1 MNNRDIYLKDPSTH
15 KLVNEGVA
23 NVNDDKEA
31 VLRYELET
39 FVCEGQYESALLH
52 ILDTYLNDL
61 GQAQQPGVWIS
72 GFFGSGKSHFIKMLH
87 ALWMDTKFKDGTS
100 ARSVA
105 HLPVG
110 ISEQLRE
117 LTVQGRRYGG
127 LHAASGTLSSN
138 ANGSVRLALL
148 SIVFKSVG
156 LPADYGKAQFV
167 MWLKKSGSYDDV
179 RGHVEAGGCQWDEE
193 LDNFY
198 VAEGLGAA
206 LVAEKPDVFPTLT
219 ECHKVLRM
227 QYPRV
232 TDVSNDDMVKAV
244 RQALTT
250 TEKMPLTL
258 IALDEVQQYIG
269 EDTQRSMDVQETV
282 EQCCKGIGSQLLFV
296 ATGQTAVTGTNNLKK
311 LEGRFTV
318 RFELSDADV
327 DTVVRNVVLAKK
339 PEAEPVIRK
348 TMEDNLG
355 EISRHLAGTSI
366 GHKTADE
373 ATFVAD
379 YPVLPTRRRFW
390 EATLHALD
398 KTGTDSQLR
407 NQLNMVLKAAQLN
420 LDKPVGTIV
429 PADHLYFESASR
441 QLQSRALPRD
451 VYEATV
457 TWKEKG
463 TPDEVLTSRACGLV
477 YLINSLTAAN
487 QDIGLRAT
495 INVLADLMVDDLTA
509 GSTLLRSKL
518 PGLLDNCPL
527 LMKVEDEYHIQTTES
542 AAWNDEFRNQ
552 RNALANSG
560 SQIDALRDDRIKQK
574 VTAVLAKLQVTQG
587 HSAVARDVNLTFGSV
602 LPDDANTR
610 AYVWV
615 RHGWSVREGSHK
627 ADAAQAGTVSPTVF
641 VYIPKKSSDELY
653 HQLLDYKAANL
664 TLERKAMPT
673 TTDGAQ
679 ARAAIESIQSVAGR
693 RIEQLLDD
701 AVAGA
706 QVYQGG
712 GQDVTGIDL
721 LQSVRAAAN
730 SALKRLYPKFDVADN
745 AKWAQVYD
753 KARDGGSDALSA
765 IGYTNE
771 PASEPVCKE
780 VLAAIQG
787 AAKGSDIRAQFEGSP
802 YGWSRDTVDGALQ
815 VLLVAGLV
823 HVQDEQGRVLAPTS
837 LERKSIGKAI
847 FKVEA
852 TTVPVGKRI
861 EIRKL
866 FQNLSITATAGD
878 ELGSVDAFLQRLKD
892 LAADVGGA
900 APRPSMP
907 DMSVVNDVSKMG
919 GNERLLALYD
929 NLKALEQNIQSWQKQ
944 VQLIKLRIPAWE
956 QLKAL
961 MDRAAG
967 VASLGGVQAQV
978 AAVEANRLLLAMPD
992 PVPQLLTSVEK
1003 ELRGQFT
1010 KLQMEYISLFDV
1022 QLERL
1027 EHDSSWQALPAKKR
1041 EVLLDQCQ
1049 LKRPGMP
1056 DVGTGA
1062 RLLAAL
1068 ISDPL
1073 SVWDDRIKALPSRFD
1088 QAREMAAKALLPE
1101 AQMVDI
1107 PRGTLQTEADVA
1119 AWIRD
1124 VEQRLKTAIGK
1135 GPIVLR

>member
-39 FVCEGQYESALLH
+39 FVCEGQYESALQH
-52 ILDTYLNDL
+52 ILDTYLGDL

-72 GFFGSGKSHFIKMLH
+72 GFFGSGKSHLIKMLR

-100 ARSVA
+100 PRSVA

-110 ISEQLRE
+110 ISEQLHE
-117 LTVQGRRYGG
+117 LTVQGRRNGG

-156 LPADYGKAQFV
+156 LPSDYGKAQFV
-167 MWLKKSGSYDDV
+167 MWLRKCGIYDDV
-179 RGHVEAGGCQWDEE
+179 RGRVESSGCKWDEE

-206 LVAEKPDVFPTLT
+206 LVEKKPDVFPTLA

-232 TDVSNDDMVKAV
+232 TDVSNDEMVRAI
-244 RQALTT
+244 RQALTK
-250 TEKMPLTL
+250 EQKMPLTL

-296 ATGQTAVTGTNNLKK
+296 ATGQTAVNGTNNLKK

-327 DTVVRNVVLAKK
+327 DTVIRNVVLAKK
-339 PEAEPVIRK
+339 PDAEPIIRK

-366 GHKTADE
+366 GHKTDDE
-373 ATFVAD
+373 ASFVAD

-390 EATLHALD
+390 AATLHALD

-407 NQLNMVLKAAQLN
+407 NQLNMVLKAAQFN
-420 LDKPVGTIV
+420 LDRPVGTIV

-451 VYEATV
+451 VYEKTM

-477 YLINSLTAAN
+477 YLINSLVAAN

-495 INVLADLMVDDLTA
+495 IDVLADLMVDDLTA
-509 GSTLLRSKL
+509 GSTTLRSRL
-518 PGLLDNCPL
+518 PALLDACPL
-527 LMKVEDEYHIQTTES
+527 LMKVKDEYHIQTTES
-542 AAWNDEFRNQ
+542 AAWNDEFRHQ
-552 RNALANSG
+552 RNALANSAN
-560 SQIDALRDDRIKQK
+560 QTDALRDDRIKQK
-574 VTAVLAKLQVTQG
+574 VTAVLGKVQVTQG
-587 HSAVARDVNLTFGSV
+587 RSAVPRDVNLTFGSS
-602 LPDDANTR
+602 LPDDANMRT
-610 AYVWV
+610 YVWV
-615 RHGWSVREGSHK
+615 RHGWSVREGSHQ
-627 ADAAQAGTVSPTVF
+627 ADAAQAGTASPTVF
-641 VYIPKKSSDELY
+641 VYIPKKSSDEIY
-653 HQLLDYKAANL
+653 HQLLDYKAASL
-664 TLERKAMPT
+664 TLEHKAVPT
-673 TTDGAQ
+673 TTEGLQ
-679 ARAAIESIQSVAGR
+679 ARAAIESIESVAGD
-693 RIEQLLDD
+693 RISQLLDD
-701 AVAGA
+701 AIAEA
-706 QVYQGG
+706 QVFQGG
-712 GQDVTGIDL
+712 GQDITGTDL
-721 LQSVRAAAN
+721 VQSVRAAII
-730 SALKRLYPKFDVADN
+730 SALKRLYPKFEMADN

-753 KARDGGSDALSA
+753 KARDGGSDALKA
-765 IGYTNE
+765 IGYVGE

-780 VLAAIQG
+780 VLAAIQST
-787 AAKGSDIRAQFEGSP
+787 ARGSDIRAQFEGSP

-837 LERKSIGKAI
+837 LERKAIGKAV

-852 TTVPVGKRI
+852 TTVPAGTRI

-866 FQNLSITATAGD
+866 FQMLKITATPGN
-878 ELGSVDAFLQRLKD
+878 ELTSSDAFLQGLKD
-892 LAADVGGA
+892 LAADAGGA
-900 APRPSMP
+900 APRPLTP
-907 DMSVVNDVSKMG
+907 NMSVVNNIGKLG
-919 GNERLLALYD
+919 GNERLLALYE
-929 NLKALEQNIQSWQKQ
+929 NRKVLEQSIQAWQKQ
-944 VQLIKLRIPAWE
+944 ALLIQQRIPIWE

-961 MDRAAG
+961 MNHATG
-967 VASLGGVQAQV
+967 VVSLTDIGVQV
-978 AAVEANRLLLAMPD
+978 AAIETNRLLLSAPD
-992 PVPQLLTSVEK
+992 PTPQLLASVEK
-1003 ELRGQFT
+1003 ELRAQFT
-1010 KLQMEYISLFDV
+1010 RAETEYLAVFDGKLK
-1022 QLERL
+1022 QLE
-1027 EHDSSWQALPAKKR
+1027 EDSSWLALPPEKR
-1041 EVLLDQCQ
+1041 QAFLEQCK
-1049 LKRPGMP
+1049 LKRLGAT
-1056 DVGTGA
+1056 DIGTGA

-1068 ISDPL
+1068 ESTPL
-1073 SVWDDRIKALPSRFD
+1073 SVWDDRIKALPSRFA
-1088 QAREMAAKALLPE
+1088 QAREIAAKAVLPE
-1101 AQMVDI
+1101 AQRVDI
-1107 PRGTLQTEADVA
+1107 PRRALRTEADVA
-1119 AWIRD
+1119 AWITE
-1124 VEQRLKTAIGK
+1124 VEQLLKTAIGK
-1135 GPIVLR
+1135 GPVFLD